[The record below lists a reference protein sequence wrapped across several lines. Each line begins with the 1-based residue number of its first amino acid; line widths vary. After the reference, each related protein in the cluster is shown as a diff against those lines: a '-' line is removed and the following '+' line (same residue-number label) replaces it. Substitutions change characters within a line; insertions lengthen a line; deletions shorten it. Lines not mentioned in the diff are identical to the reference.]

1 MDASQEAEEGL
12 GQRDRSGLMRREWR
26 NVLVAFILFLLG
38 TSNAAARQEIAKDAP
53 GPGGE
58 LVRLTL
64 EVSWGIP
71 RNSAVGAVG
80 GIGANGSTPD
90 GEFVLKLSEGRVIDA
105 VTWPPRESRTGT
117 ESGTGPGPD
126 GTWRLGK
133 QPEGRVRVRVESP
146 LDAVV
151 VLRGGDQ
158 PQITLPLLAILE
170 KPQHT
175 PPQSPLIVSVERVA
189 WDSLAVDLGEP
200 ARDGIVAPGTEVPVS
215 LGFNILWPESA
226 EVAVRTTAVVRSIR
240 GGDEL
245 GHYEPRDREVVATN
259 RREPSIRT
267 WSVRAPRAEGTYV
280 LEVSASWVST
290 GAREGSVL
298 GRFIRRHRPA
308 SMPNSAV
315 RRVVFTVV
323 DPAASSSPPGRD
335 GHGRETEVDAIDLT
349 RSRSYRPLAAG
360 HWPAAEPGRF
370 AWPVPAEALI
380 EPSLRDRLRGW
391 FKRTGAEA
399 SKLDPANASGLAWSA
414 MGLKVAHPERPHRLT
429 LKVRGGEPA
438 ALGVALI
445 EPGSGGPSSSPRLL
459 LDACASGPPILQD
472 GQSAAFSWLVWP
484 STAEMVLVL
493 INRSPE
499 AEVRLGMVTLTELDE
514 LPQLPRLAEANS
526 SAARTFGLYLTG
538 PDPLEPFG
546 GNPAAHDAVIAA
558 QNLVRYLGYCGAS
571 AVVLPETVADRSMRR
586 ALDGYA
592 DEDSTGPDRLEVI
605 RRVLSRQG
613 FSLWLELD
621 FDGPNALPGLPPADS
636 PEAARRGL
644 VRVDRQGRPDAP
656 EYHPLHPEV
665 REAMKRRV
673 IQALTQT
680 KPGPGAA
687 GGRGG
692 LLIRLGPGPT
702 LLGTPDTGLDD
713 ATFDRFVR
721 ESFSPETARGIPGLG
736 ETAQDRFDV
745 RSRYLAGKGRM
756 PWLTWRSR
764 AIASLYTELAETA
777 QAAVPG
783 SVLAV
788 VTPGLDEGPAGD
800 EARRVDRAGLA
811 PSQAWRSVGLDLQA
825 WPGTP
830 AAPPVFRG
838 VVLST
843 EALGH
848 DLATSPDLDALVAGR
863 AQRGVLLTIHDDP
876 PALSGP
882 ASPAHLTEDPP
893 IPTPSPTSISSPPLS
908 EPTRIAHSAPG
919 TSARNVSSRANTRGV
934 WLTALPLGN
943 GPAADEPL
951 GHAIA
956 ALDARW
962 VFVAQKAVAGQ
973 EERLRRF
980 AGVLRALPA
989 WPAIALNAQADLN
1002 PKPFGVAVRRM
1013 SDDAQTFLE
1022 IANDSPYP
1030 IRLAGLLDAPG
1041 SAPVEDLGRGLRL
1054 SPTPEAGGRNL
1065 VLDLLPYGVAAIR
1078 VGAPRV
1084 QLSSVTPYPSEAV
1097 LTTMQSRF
1105 NELSAQLARLN
1116 HGIVATP
1123 AEPAN
1128 PGFEPATATDPPLP
1142 ADSGSGASKSKT
1154 KMLAASTGVS
1164 VLPAGWRLEPNVAG
1178 SATIAIDGQNAH
1190 LGQGSLRLT
1199 APMAPSSVISESFVP
1214 NVQSSLDIQVFL
1226 RASGPG
1232 FRARVWIEGES
1243 AGKPYVRRTELDVST
1258 AWESRT
1264 VRASDI
1270 PAGGIDKAR
1279 LRFELMTPGT
1289 LWIDD
1294 LHIRGETTST
1304 SSRIN
1309 AQRTLLAALQAY
1321 REQRYDDF
1329 ARLAGSHWI
1338 RESATTASGRLA
1350 RTNDLPPDGTGGRTK
1365 R

>member
-1 MDASQEAEEGL
+1 
-12 GQRDRSGLMRREWR
+12 MRRDWR
-26 NVLVAFILFLLG
+26 NVLVALILFPLG
-38 TSNAAARQEIAKDAP
+38 TGLAAARQELAKEAP
-53 GPGGE
+53 GSGGE
-58 LVRLTL
+58 WVRLTL
-64 EVSWGIP
+64 EVSWEIP
-71 RNSAVGAVG
+71 RNKAVLAVSEG
-80 GIGANGSTPD
+80 EANGSAPD
-90 GEFVLKLSEGRVIDA
+90 AEIVLALSEGRVIDA
-105 VTWPPRESRTGT
+105 VEWPPRESG
-117 ESGTGPGPD
+117 SGNGMGAGPD
-126 GTWRLGK
+126 GSWRLGK
-133 QPEGRVRVRVESP
+133 QPQGRVRVRVEAP
-146 LDAVV
+146 LDGGVV
-151 VLRGGDQ
+151 VRGGGQ

-175 PPQSPLIVSVERVA
+175 PPQSPLTVSVERLA
-189 WDSLAVDLGEP
+189 WDSLAVDLAEP
-200 ARDGIVAPGTEVPVS
+200 ARDGIVAPGAEIPVS
-215 LGFNILWPESA
+215 VGFNILWPESA
-226 EVAVRTTAVVRSIR
+226 EVAVRTTAVLRSIS

-259 RREPSIRT
+259 RRDSSIRT
-267 WSVRAPRAEGTYV
+267 WNIRAPRAEGTYV

-298 GRFIRRHRPA
+298 GRFIRRRRPA
-308 SMPNSAV
+308 AMPNSAM

-323 DPAASSSPPGRD
+323 DPATISSPPGRD

-370 AWPVPAEALI
+370 AWPVPAEALV
-380 EPSLRDRLRGW
+380 EPSRRGDRLVGW

-399 SKLDPANASGLAWSA
+399 SKLDAANASGLAWSA

-445 EPGSGGPSSSPRLL
+445 EPAAGGPDSSPRLL

-472 GQSAAFSWLVWP
+472 GPSAAFSWLVWP
-484 STAEMVLVL
+484 STTEMVLVL

-514 LPQLPRLAEANS
+514 LPQLPPLAEAHS
-526 SAARTFGLYLTG
+526 TAARTFGLYLTG

-546 GNPAAHDAVIAA
+546 GNPAAHDVVVTA

-571 AVVLPETVADRSMRR
+571 AVVLPEKLADRSMRR
-586 ALDGYA
+586 ALDAQA

-621 FDGPNALPGLPPADS
+621 FDGPTALPGLPRADS

-644 VRVDRQGRPDAP
+644 VRVDRQGRADGP

-673 IQALTQT
+673 VQALAQS
-680 KPGPGAA
+680 KPGPGQA
-687 GGRGG
+687 GGKAG

-736 ETAQDRFDV
+736 ETATDRFDV
-745 RSRYLAGKGRM
+745 RFRYLSGVGRM

-764 AIASLYTELAETA
+764 AIASLYTELAEAA
-777 QAAVPG
+777 QAAAPG

-788 VTPGLDEGPAGD
+788 VTPGLDEGPAGA

-843 EALGH
+843 DALGH

-876 PALSGP
+876 PALSAP
-882 ASPAHLTEDPP
+882 ASPANLSEEPT
-893 IPTPSPTSISSPPLS
+893 IPAPSSTSTSSPQLS
-908 EPTRIAHSAPG
+908 ESVRPAHSAFG
-919 TSARNVSSRANTRGV
+919 SAARNFSPRASSRGV

-956 ALDARW
+956 ALDTRW
-962 VFVAQKAVAGQ
+962 VFLAHKAVAGQ

-989 WPAIALNAQADLN
+989 WPAISVNSQADAN

-1022 IANDSPYP
+1022 IANDSPFP

-1054 SPTPEAGGRNL
+1054 SPAPEAGGRNL

-1084 QLSSVTPYPSEAV
+1084 QLSSVTPYPSQAV

-1116 HGIVATP
+1116 HGMVTTP

-1128 PGFEPATATDPPLP
+1128 PGFEPASGTEPPLP
-1142 ADSGSGASKSKT
+1142 VDTVARPSNSKT
-1154 KMLAASTGVS
+1154 NTPASTAANALV
-1164 VLPAGWRLEPNVAG
+1164 PAGWRLEPNVPG
-1178 SATIAIDGQNAH
+1178 SGTIAIDGENAH

-1199 APMAPSSVISESFVP
+1199 APLAPSSVVSEFFIP
-1214 NVQSSLDIQVFL
+1214 NVQSSLDIQVFF
-1226 RASGPG
+1226 RASASGS
-1232 FRARVWIEGES
+1232 RVRVWIEGES

-1270 PAGGIDKAR
+1270 PAGGLDKAR
-1279 LRFELMTPGT
+1279 LRFEMITPGI

-1294 LHIRGETTST
+1294 LHIRGETTSR
-1304 SSRIN
+1304 SARIN

-1350 RTNDLPPDGTGGRTK
+1350 RANDLPPEGASGRTK